1 MESLN
6 IDILESIQKEIGL
19 LRTMIYDSFY
29 GFGIGIYD
37 DKRIDQIFGTL
48 KTSFNMDCTQQSIK
62 VPKRIFI

>member
-6 IDILESIQKEIGL
+6 IDILENILKEIGL

-37 DKRIDQIFGTL
+37 KKIDQIFGTF
-48 KTSFNMDCTQQSIK
+48 KKFQHM
-62 VPKRIFI
+62 

>member
-29 GFGIGIYD
+29 GFGIGIYSAVSN
-37 DKRIDQIFGTL
+37 KRAWWNNRVGLPIFE
-48 KTSFNMDCTQQSIK
+48 IK
-62 VPKRIFI
+62 IIM

>member
-37 DKRIDQIFGTL
+37 DKRIDQIFGTFETFL
-48 KTSFNMDCTQQSIK
+48 M
-62 VPKRIFI
+62 